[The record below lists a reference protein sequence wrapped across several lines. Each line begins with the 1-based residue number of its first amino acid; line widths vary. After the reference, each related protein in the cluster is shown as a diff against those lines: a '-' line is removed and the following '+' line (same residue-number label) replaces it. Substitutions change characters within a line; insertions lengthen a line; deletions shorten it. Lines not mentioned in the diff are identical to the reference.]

1 MYECMYIS
9 KVEVIYLTPF
19 KKRHMYM
26 YIYTA
31 RYSISYLVRYAPY
44 FQLCTFTVEVFFFD
58 IFLDVVR
65 RKIYIFSPFFIIKSL
80 K

>member
-44 FQLCTFTVEVFFFD
+44 NALYMTENSSRK
-58 IFLDVVR
+58 VVHFYSGG
-65 RKIYIFSPFFIIKSL
+65 ISL
-80 K
+80 

>member
-1 MYECMYIS
+1 MFLHQPSKFRINNMTHMYECMYIS
-9 KVEVIYLTPF
+9 KIEVIYLTPF

-44 FQLCTFTVEVFFFD
+44 FQ
-58 IFLDVVR
+58 
-65 RKIYIFSPFFIIKSL
+65 Y
-80 K
+80 

>member
-31 RYSISYLVRYAPY
+31 RYSISYLVRYMHHIFNINALY
-44 FQLCTFTVEVFFFD
+44 MTENSSRKVVHFYSGG
-58 IFLDVVR
+58 IFL
-65 RKIYIFSPFFIIKSL
+65 
-80 K
+80 

>member
-1 MYECMYIS
+1 M
-9 KVEVIYLTPF
+9 KTLRV
-19 KKRHMYM
+19 K
-26 YIYTA
+26 
-31 RYSISYLVRYAPY
+31 
-44 FQLCTFTVEVFFFD
+44 LCTFTVEVFLFD